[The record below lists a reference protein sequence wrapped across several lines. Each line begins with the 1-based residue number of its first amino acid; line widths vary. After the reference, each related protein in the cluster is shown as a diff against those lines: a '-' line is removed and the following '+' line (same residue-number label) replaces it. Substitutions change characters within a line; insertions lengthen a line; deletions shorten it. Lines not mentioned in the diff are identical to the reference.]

1 MKQIKTMYSI
11 ICLSQVML
19 EQLEELQDDNL
30 FKKNNEEL
38 FNKFYEVILDLA
50 ENSTDKLN
58 DKQRDSYHYNTDK
71 MRKVIGKINIKDI
84 L

>member
-30 FKKNNEEL
+30 FKKNNEDL

-71 MRKVIGKINIKDI
+71 MRKVIGKININDI